1 VAVKKIF
8 IQGGIKMVD
17 ENKAKETVEKIDDA
31 IEDVVE
37 DLEDLGLLTQG
48 KADWV
53 LHKVKLYKKY
63 ILLAIPVAVAIVVM
77 IQSL

>member
-1 VAVKKIF
+1 
-8 IQGGIKMVD
+8 MTD
-17 ENKAKETVEKIDDA
+17 EEKLKETVEKIDDA

-53 LHKVKLYKKY
+53 LHKLKLYKKY

>member
-1 VAVKKIF
+1 MTEEEKL
-8 IQGGIKMVD
+8 
-17 ENKAKETVEKIDDA
+17 KETVEKIDDA
-31 IEDVVE
+31 IEDVVDE
-37 DLEDLGLLTQG
+37 LEDLGLLTQG

-53 LHKVKLYKKY
+53 LHKLKLYKKY

>member
-1 VAVKKIF
+1 
-8 IQGGIKMVD
+8 MVNED
-17 ENKAKETVEKIDDA
+17 KAKETVEKIDDA

-37 DLEDLGLLTQG
+37 DLEDLGLISGYL
-48 KADWV
+48 KAQI
-53 LHKVKLYKKY
+53 LNKLKLYKKY